1 MSENCVPFKIR
12 RENWKFLGP
21 LLYTSFMILDHLI
34 HPLNN
39 KTINVTDTMLINR
52 TSSVPKSVLHYELDK
67 GQYFN
72 LETSIT

>member
-1 MSENCVPFKIR
+1 
-12 RENWKFLGP
+12 
-21 LLYTSFMILDHLI
+21 MILDHLI

-39 KTINVTDTMLINR
+39 KTINVTDTMLINM